1 MIPSS
6 GLLRAAIYD
15 RVSADKRRDARS
27 VGEQEAANVAA
38 CDRYR
43 WHVEEVFTDNDRS
56 ASRFARKTRPDWDRL
71 IEKLAAGHF
80 DVILLWEPSRGD
92 RKPGEWMGFLDT
104 CRELAVLIHIT
115 SHDRTYDVRKPR
127 DWRTLAEDGVDSAYE
142 SEKVSERIRR
152 GTRARAAEGR
162 PHGKRLFGF
171 QRVYDAAT
179 GQLIG
184 QEIDPKQ
191 AAVIRS
197 IADMVARG
205 MPLTA
210 IAVQFNQE
218 GILSPRGALWRGTQ
232 IKRLILNPAYIGYR
246 THLGEKVLSPEWFPP
261 ILDEHT
267 YYVCASKLTDPA
279 RGEQRPSS
287 IKHLLSGLAVCGVC
301 GSKVRIFNNRGRFG
315 YTCKPDAPG
324 GGPSFHVTRNERRVD
339 DYIESLVLLY
349 LQGEK
354 ESAMMAAGDDDSA
367 AELKSILVEIESKR
381 AYLEQ
386 FYVQAAEEKLS
397 ARAVAA
403 IESAQLAE
411 IEVLERRSRRVRF
424 SPQIGHLVEAG
435 PEQVPQRW
443 TALDVVQRRE
453 VIAGIFEK
461 IEILP
466 IGPGRRNPPDEE
478 SVRVTRRSR
487 H

>member
-1 MIPSS
+1 MTPAKD
-6 GLLRAAIYD
+6 LLRAAVYD
-15 RVSADKRRDARS
+15 RVSADRRRDARS
-27 VGEQEAANVAA
+27 VGEQETANVAA
-38 CDRYR
+38 CDRYG

-56 ASRFARKTRPDWDRL
+56 ASRFARKTRPDWERL
-71 IEKLAAGHF
+71 VEQLSAGRF
-80 DVILLWEPSRGD
+80 DVIVLWEPSRGD
-92 RKPGEWMGFLDT
+92 RELEMWARLLNT
-104 CRELAVLIHIT
+104 CRRDGVLIHIT
-115 SHDRTYDVRKPR
+115 SHDRTYDVRRPR

-171 QRVYDAAT
+171 QRVYDATT
-179 GQLIG
+179 GQLVG
-184 QEIDPKQ
+184 QEIHPEQ
-191 AAVIRS
+191 AATVRA
-197 IADMVARG
+197 IADMVTRG

-210 IAVQFNQE
+210 IATQFNQE
-218 GILSPRGALWRGTQ
+218 GILSPRGAMWRGTQ

-246 THLGEKVLSPEWFPP
+246 THLGERVLSPEWFPP
-261 ILDEHT
+261 ILDEQV
-267 YYVCASKLTDPA
+267 YYVCLSKLTDPA

-301 GSKVRIFNNRGRFG
+301 GSRVRIFKNKGRFG
-315 YTCKPDAPG
+315 YTCKPAAPG
-324 GGPSFHVTRNERRVD
+324 GGPSFHVSRHVGRVD
-339 DYIESLVLLY
+339 EYIEGLVIRY
-349 LQGEK
+349 LQHPELA
-354 ESAMMAAGDDDSA
+354 AMMVGDDESA
-367 AELKSILVEIESKR
+367 AELRSILAEIEGKR
-381 AYLEQ
+381 AYLDQ

-403 IESAQLAE
+403 VEAAELAE

-443 TALDVVQRRE
+443 GALDVVQRRE

-466 IGPGRRNPPDEE
+466 IGPGRRTPPDEE
-478 SVRVTRRSR
+478 SVRVTRRVR
-487 H
+487 R